1 MDHRLP
7 EAAGQ
12 RDRSRPT
19 RFPDLPAHRRSGFRP
34 VGRLRQAPVRPHQQ
48 GDQATGSDHDRMT
61 ASTTKTPEAEAPA
74 PAPLVGGGRRA
85 RADTGFQW
93 LSLGAAV
100 LVLAILLGIVISMTS
115 KAWPAFSKMGLSYFT
130 EDKID

>member
-1 MDHRLP
+1 
-7 EAAGQ
+7 
-12 RDRSRPT
+12 
-19 RFPDLPAHRRSGFRP
+19 
-34 VGRLRQAPVRPHQQ
+34 
-48 GDQATGSDHDRMT
+48 MT

-100 LVLAILLGIVISMTS
+100 LVLAILLGTIE
-115 KAWPAFSKMGLSYFT
+115 FSIRGALQSYIT
-130 EDKID
+130 ELATRLRMWAD